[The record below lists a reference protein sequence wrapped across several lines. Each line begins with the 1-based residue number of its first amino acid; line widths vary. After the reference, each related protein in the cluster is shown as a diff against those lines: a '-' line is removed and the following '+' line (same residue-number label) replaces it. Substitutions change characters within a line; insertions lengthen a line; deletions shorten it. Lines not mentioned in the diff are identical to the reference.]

1 MSWSFR
7 GSGTGFL
14 AVAGIA
20 AVAVGT
26 ATSREGV
33 GRRTTEPPRV
43 LFTIP
48 GGVASFAQD
57 GGRLAWLRVP
67 ESGNPGAGVVEVVD
81 LPRRTRTVIG
91 RVLGDSS
98 MDGPGLPLMGFAFA
112 GSRVLVADWSGG
124 VCGNSACYFDMYTAA
139 LDDRGFRR
147 VGAESFYEDANGA
160 YLPDRIPV
168 AGDGSTLAYFACA
181 GECVGGG
188 NDGSIRRI
196 LGRRDSLV
204 ADSARPTGLA
214 VSGGL
219 IAAAT
224 QTTSRRR
231 VCCLDGTGP
240 LVQSTISVWKAD
252 NRRLVTR
259 FRVAGGV
266 HHVALAQSRVVLMSF
281 DSGVWR
287 IEVRATRG
295 GRLLRRLTFP
305 PGILP
310 GGISIAGER
319 VIFHVGRAALT
330 GGRTIRLLNAS
341 TGRVSMVAT
350 TSRWLTGLSIEG
362 RRVAWAENLEG
373 PDRVRAVTIASP

>member
-1 MSWSFR
+1 MSWWFR
-7 GSGTGFL
+7 RSGTGFL

-26 ATSREGV
+26 ATSSEGE

-43 LFTIP
+43 LFTIQ

-57 GGRLAWLRVP
+57 GRRLAWLRVP
-67 ESGNPGAGVVEVVD
+67 ESGNPGAGMVEVVD

-91 RVLGDSS
+91 RVPGDPS
-98 MDGPGLPLMGFAFA
+98 MEGPGLPLMGFAFA
-112 GSRVLVADWSGG
+112 GSRVLLADWSDG

-139 LDDRGFRR
+139 LDDRGLRR

-160 YLPDRIPV
+160 FLPGRIPV

-188 NDGSIRRI
+188 KDGSIRRI
-196 LGRRDSLV
+196 SGRRDSWV
-204 ADSARPTGLA
+204 ADSARPTGFA

-224 QTTSRRR
+224 QTTLSQRGCCINKAR
-231 VCCLDGTGP
+231 VK
-240 LVQSTISVWKAD
+240 STISVWKAD

-266 HHVALAQSRVVLMSF
+266 ESVALAQSRIVLMSF
-281 DSGVWR
+281 DSAIWR

-319 VIFHVGRAALT
+319 VIFSVGRAAS
-330 GGRTIRLLNAS
+330 GRRTIRLLNAS
-341 TGRVSMVAT
+341 TGRVSVVAT

-362 RRVAWAENLEG
+362 TRVAWAENLQG